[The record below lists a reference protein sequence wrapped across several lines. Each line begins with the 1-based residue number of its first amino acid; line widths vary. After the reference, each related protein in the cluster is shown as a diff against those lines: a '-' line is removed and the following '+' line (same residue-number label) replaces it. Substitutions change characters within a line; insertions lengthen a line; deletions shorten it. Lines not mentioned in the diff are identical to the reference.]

1 VLRPLCRS
9 KRVLRVR
16 KVRGWKR
23 TLEQARARAIGD
35 QLEAGMTSI
44 NDFAATYM
52 SQALPFGGVKD
63 SGFDRFAGVEGLRGC
78 CYSKSVCEDRFPWL
92 MKTNIPPLLQ
102 VGECILHRHVP
113 RGDLRERRR
122 QSVGVHG
129 SNCEGN
135 EFMWRRYVMRVSFGR
150 LQYPVSDV
158 AFDFVAALCKLF
170 YGLGVSDR
178 VAALITMAQCFLLPS
193 SLKKKPAKSNKAE

>member
-1 VLRPLCRS
+1 
-9 KRVLRVR
+9 
-16 KVRGWKR
+16 
-23 TLEQARARAIGD
+23 LEQARARAIGD

-78 CYSKSVCEDRFPWL
+78 CYPKSVCEDRFPWL

-102 VGECILHRHVP
+102 VGVCIR
-113 RGDLRERRR
+113 RGTLRFSIAFFGSGFSSEALAISRDFTGRIARER
-122 QSVGVHG
+122 V
-129 SNCEGN
+129 
-135 EFMWRRYVMRVSFGR
+135 MWRRNVTRVSFGL

-170 YGLGVSDR
+170 YGFGVSDR
-178 VAALITMAQCFLLPS
+178 VAALVTMAQCFLLPS